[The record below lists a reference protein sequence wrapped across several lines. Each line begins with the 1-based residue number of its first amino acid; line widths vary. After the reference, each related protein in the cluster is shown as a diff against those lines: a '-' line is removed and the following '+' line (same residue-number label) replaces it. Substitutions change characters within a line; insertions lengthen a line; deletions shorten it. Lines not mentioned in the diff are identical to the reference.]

1 MADSNQAT
9 NMKTKISNKGKSPLL
24 EQEKITA
31 QTAGVRKT
39 VFESMATSLSPA
51 RLGSIL
57 KEAKNGNMEAYL
69 TLAEEMEEKDSQY
82 RTVLNTRKLQVVS
95 TPYYIKSVEEKNS
108 ASSTKSDENISL
120 FLNKVINTP
129 QFKKMMFHLLDGL
142 GKGFSVV
149 EVNYAYNEKDKM
161 IYPKNYSHKPPQWFT
176 FDTNLENLLLRV
188 DDQGAT
194 TTLDNLKVIKHVPQL
209 KSGLPTRG
217 GLAFAAAS
225 IFILKNYGVKD
236 WGALIEV
243 FGMPIR
249 IGKYDQSATD
259 TDRTK
264 LLQAVSDIGV
274 DFAAIIP
281 QEMQIEFIDAKVNSN
296 GDLYRN
302 YINYL
307 DEQISKIVLGQTMTT
322 HSGSSLSQA
331 QVHNEV
337 RQIIQKADALDL
349 ADTINRDLI
358 KPLIDLN
365 FGEQEF
371 YPFLEF
377 DFSKEED
384 KSLLMNIYEKTH
396 NMGIPFSISEFREK
410 ICVSGPRDNDK
421 EDSSIHYKLSA
432 PSEDTFLNSSYGNLW
447 SNENLELNAEKQSNS
462 DEIDLEVEEELKAY
476 EEFME
481 PMVKEIENL
490 LDTSKSIEEAISK
503 MDNLKLNTEKM
514 ETSLLK
520 SSTKEWTKVFK
531 V

>member
-1 MADSNQAT
+1 MAI
-9 NMKTKISNKGKSPLL
+9 KEKNKLKSSSL
-24 EQEKITA
+24 EKSSITA

-39 VFESMATSLSPA
+39 VFASIATSLSPA
-51 RLGSIL
+51 RLGNIL

-95 TPYYIKSVEEKNS
+95 TPYYIKSIEEKNS
-108 ASSTKSDENISL
+108 TISSQNDEKISL

-149 EVNYAYNEKDKM
+149 EVNYTYNEKDKM
-161 IYPKNYSHKPPQWFT
+161 IYPQSYSHKPPQWFT
-176 FDTNLENLLLRV
+176 FDANLENLLLKV

-194 TTLDNLKVIKHVPQL
+194 TTLDNLKIIKHIPQL

-225 IFILKNYGVKD
+225 IFILKNYGIKD

-259 TDRTK
+259 TDQTK
-264 LLQAVSDIGV
+264 LLQAVTDIGV

-307 DEQISKIVLGQTMTT
+307 DEQLSKIVLGQTMTT
-322 HSGSSLSQA
+322 DSGSSLSQA

-337 RQIIQKADALDL
+337 RQIIQKADAIDL

-410 ICVSGPRDNDK
+410 IGVSGPRDNDK
-421 EDSSIHYKLSA
+421 DDSSIHYNLSA
-432 PSEDTFLNSSYGNLW
+432 QIGTPSLNNSYGNFTN
-447 SNENLELNAEKQSNS
+447 NENLELNYQNLENK
-462 DEIDLEVEEELKAY
+462 DVIDQEVEEELKDY
-476 EEFME
+476 QEFME
-481 PMVKEIENL
+481 PMVKEIEKL
-490 LDTSKSIEEAISK
+490 LDNSNSIEEALAK
-503 MDNLKLNTEKM
+503 MYNLQLNTEKM
-514 ETSLLK
+514 EKFLFK
-520 SSTKEWTKVFK
+520 SSTKEWAKVFK
-531 V
+531 G